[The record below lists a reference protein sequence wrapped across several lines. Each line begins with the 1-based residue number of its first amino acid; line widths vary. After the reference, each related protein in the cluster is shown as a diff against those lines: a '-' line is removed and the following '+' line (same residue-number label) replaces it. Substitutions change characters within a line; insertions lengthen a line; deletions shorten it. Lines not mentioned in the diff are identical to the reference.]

1 MKVIKEYH
9 DKTPLDLV
17 KEQIGRGVTKM
28 GEDFASRAALGG
40 GFVSTQ
46 AALNTTVQWAQGLE
60 DQGNLLDNF
69 AKLDGEKKIA
79 LGGGSFVAIKTA
91 ANAFGAIKDCAGE
104 VIEKTNQQLGAGTL
118 TKSFSGTTLFELG
131 GEKK

>member
-1 MKVIKEYH
+1 MKAIKEYD

-28 GEDFASRAALGG
+28 GEDFASGAALVG

-46 AALNTTVQWAQGLE
+46 AAVNTAVQWAQGLE

-69 AKLDGEKKIA
+69 AKLDGERKMA
-79 LGGGSFVAIKTA
+79 LGGGGFVAIKTA
-91 ANAFGAIKDCAGE
+91 ANAFGTIKDCAGK
-104 VIEKTNQQLGAGTL
+104 VIENTNQP
-118 TKSFSGTTLFELG
+118 KSFSGTTLFELG
-131 GEKK
+131 GQKK